1 MKVKKIIKTV
11 ITVLA
16 VFIAVIIIKNPD
28 KALATQTGEDDVY
41 AELTDVQLDDSHSI
55 NIYAHTH
62 VSYAYDEGAYG
73 WIVDGYVVGNDGVGS
88 DNVNVEVLQLDEQ
101 YGYGTSQLCF
111 KYYFYGHSFIND
123 YRGYIYI
130 YVSIY
135 EWGNLD
141 SCIEYKPI

>member
-73 WIVDGYVVGNDGVGS
+73 WIVDGYVVGNGWAFCPPRTDGHRRSSGRWS
-88 DNVNVEVLQLDEQ
+88 
-101 YGYGTSQLCF
+101 SSPHP
-111 KYYFYGHSFIND
+111 KMPS
-123 YRGYIYI
+123 RGRP
-130 YVSIY
+130 
-135 EWGNLD
+135 WRACAG
-141 SCIEYKPI
+141 PPPGRATG

>member
-88 DNVNVEVLQLDEQ
+88 DNVNVEVLQIVYSLEM
-101 YGYGTSQLCF
+101 
-111 KYYFYGHSFIND
+111 KHMI
-123 YRGYIYI
+123 
-130 YVSIY
+130 
-135 EWGNLD
+135 LD
-141 SCIEYKPI
+141 SISVWQGEHFSEGVL

>member
-73 WIVDGYVVGNDGVGS
+73 WVINIIPQSWSKTS
-88 DNVNVEVLQLDEQ
+88 DNVTIDNMDYEDD
-101 YGYGTSQLCF
+101 YGYQTSTATYVFHYTAHAAFGEGNYDGYATF
-111 KYYFYGHSFIND
+111 KFYVD
-123 YRGYIYI
+123 
-130 YVSIY
+130 
-135 EWGNLD
+135 EWGDFDYWL
-141 SCIEYKPI
+141 E